1 MKYVIEKNGKD
12 MKLVYYSVNMVGLG
26 VEPKN
31 GVPGLTIKAKRV
43 VLVDPEL
50 RDAYIKQRINKK
62 IDKVIKFMLRILND
76 EDTTEGDVGM
86 VLDEINKLKGIEIF
100 YIIFFIKKKLAINWV
115 IKKYKEYMK
124 VSEYKALL
132 TKLIIIEEEFKK
144 NYNQKLYM
152 NYMNGSI
159 YEEKISEGRSR

>member
-31 GVPGLTIKAKRV
+31 GVPGLTIKAKKI
-43 VLVDPEL
+43 VLVDSKL

-86 VLDEINKLKGIEIF
+86 VLDEINKLKGI
-100 YIIFFIKKKLAINWV
+100 V

-144 NYNQKLYM
+144 NYNQKLYI

>member
-31 GVPGLTIKAKRV
+31 GVPGLTIKAKKV

-50 RDAYIKQRINKK
+50 RNAYIKQRINKK

-86 VLDEINKLKGIEIF
+86 VLDEINKLKGII
-100 YIIFFIKKKLAINWV
+100 

-152 NYMNGSI
+152 DYMNGSV
-159 YEEKISEGRSR
+159 YEEMISEGRSR

>member
-31 GVPGLTIKAKRV
+31 GVPGLTIKAKKIV
-43 VLVDPEL
+43 IVDSKL

-86 VLDEINKLKGIEIF
+86 VLDEINKLKGI
-100 YIIFFIKKKLAINWV
+100 V

>member
-12 MKLVYYSVNMVGLG
+12 MKLVYFSVNMVGLG

-86 VLDEINKLKGIEIF
+86 VLDEINKLKGI
-100 YIIFFIKKKLAINWV
+100 V